1 MTKRKTSI
9 TIHKGKQ
16 RDSVFPGM
24 WSDNWSRYADARPLL
39 PMVDGL
45 WAIANNHHSKAMDR
59 ATGKP
64 EDWET
69 RLGVHSAMKNT
80 RDRLRSAR
88 NAGDAA
94 TDLMEKVHAERQT
107 LKPYEGTSS
116 DPAEAILRQS
126 IRQRLVQMSG
136 DERKAFF
143 SRPMDDRTRRSLF
156 ELPEEMSGFAHGS
169 ATYQRLYTDSM
180 KELHGDTI
188 ERLDALDACANY
200 TINLAAAVEKIVE
213 AETLDAGVRPD
224 EVKSFVAKATAAV

>member
-1 MTKRKTSI
+1 MTTRTSI

-16 RDSVFPGM
+16 RDSVFPGV
-24 WSDNWSRYADARPLL
+24 WSDGWARYADARPLL
-39 PMVDGL
+39 PMIEGL
-45 WAIANNHHSKAMDR
+45 WSIANNHHQKGMDR

-94 TDLMEKVHAERQT
+94 VSLMEKVHDERQT
-107 LKPYEGTSS
+107 LRPFLGTSDS
-116 DPAEAILRQS
+116 PTEAILRQS

-156 ELPEEMSGFAHGS
+156 ELPPEMSGFKHDS
-169 ATYQRLYTDSM
+169 AQYRRLHDDSM
-180 KELHGDTI
+180 TALHGEQI
-188 ERLDALDACANY
+188 ERLNELDALANY
-200 TINLAAAVEKIVE
+200 TLQMAAAIEKIVE

-224 EVKSFVAKATAAV
+224 EVKSFVAKAAAA